1 MQTEAV
7 LKEST
12 GSDVTSGGPEKDPK
26 LLGVSLP
33 VSTTIDAAVQV
44 KKAWAEALTAVI
56 AAAKAK
62 AKEKTAAAKG
72 KVESAAQNGAAEIN
86 A

>member
-12 GSDVTSGGPEKDPK
+12 GSDVSGGPEKDPK

-33 VSTTIDAAVQV
+33 VSTTIDAALQV
-44 KKAWAEALTAVI
+44 KNAWAEAITAVI
-56 AAAKAK
+56 AAAKTK
-62 AKEKTAAAKG
+62 AKQRSAAAKT
-72 KVESAAQNGAAEIN
+72 KVESATSNGASEIS

>member
-44 KKAWAEALTAVI
+44 KKAWAEAITAVI

-62 AKEKTAAAKG
+62 AKEKTNAAKT
-72 KVESAAQNGAAEIN
+72 KADSTTSNGAGEIS

>member
-12 GSDVTSGGPEKDPK
+12 GSDVTSGAPEKDPK

-44 KKAWAEALTAVI
+44 KKAWAEAITAVI

-62 AKEKTAAAKG
+62 AKEKTNAAKT
-72 KVESAAQNGAAEIN
+72 KADSTTSNGAGEIS